1 MARLTHRLKRIL
13 FLPFLCLVLFTLYL
27 LYFEKL
33 RENRAQQPASTAI
46 DPAPSFIF
54 GLISD
59 LQFAD
64 NSDGVNLDN
73 GRPRFYRDSLRKLGA
88 AVADWRRAGVEMVID
103 IGDVLDARSGRRR
116 RQLADLD
123 ALELQLR
130 NLTVPYY
137 ALLGNHDLDNFDF
150 AGWRRLSSSTS
161 GQRKIRRTMATS
173 WSSPPRPSDFRF
185 SFSPHP
191 NLRFIMLN
199 SYAEGVLGN
208 NSATA
213 SSSEAWRLLRRHNP
227 NTNPYSAEGLGVG
240 AAARRWV
247 AHNAALGAEQ
257 LVWLGEELS
266 KAEAGGEKVIVF
278 AHVPLH
284 PEVIRPVSM
293 FKLFIYN
300 FFNLHT
306 DNFHLV
312 FPILPVLRSP

>member
-1 MARLTHRLKRIL
+1 MAVGTNRWKIIL
-13 FLPFLCLVLFTLYL
+13 YLPFLCLVLFTLYL

-73 GRPRFYRDSLRKLGA
+73 GRPRFYRDSLRKLGV
-88 AVADWRRAGVEMVID
+88 AVTDWRRAGAEMVID
-103 IGDVLDARSGRRR
+103 MGDVLDAGSGRRH

-123 ALELQLR
+123 ALELQLG
-130 NLTVPYY
+130 NLSVPYY
-137 ALLGNHDLDNFDF
+137 ALLGNHDLANFDF
-150 AGWRRLSSSTS
+150 AGWRRLSTS
-161 GQRKIRRTMATS
+161 ARRRIRRTMAS
-173 WSSPPRPSDFRF
+173 SSSPPRPSDFRF
-185 SFSPHP
+185 SFSPRP

-208 NSATA
+208 NSATG
-213 SSSEAWRLLRRHNP
+213 SSSEAWRLLRRHNH
-227 NTNPYSAEGLGVG
+227 NTNPNSAEGLGVG

-247 AHNAALGAEQ
+247 AYNAALGAEQ
-257 LVWLGEELS
+257 LAWLGEELS
-266 KAEAGGEKVIVF
+266 KAEAGGEKAIVF

-312 FPILPVLRSP
+312 FPILPVLRGP